1 MVEVNAGVVKGLPVN
16 NRFPPVRASYH
27 FTVAPAVIPPA
38 VTIAVVPEQIFA
50 FVIVGALGPV
60 TVTVLVLVN
69 VQLFGVAKPLF
80 QV

>member
-1 MVEVNAGVVKGLPVN
+1 MVEVNTDVVKGLPVN

-27 FTVAPAVIPPA
+27 FTIAPVVIPPA
-38 VTIAVVPEQIFA
+38 VTIAVVPEQILV
-50 FVIVGALGPV
+50 FVIVGAPGPI

-69 VQLFGVAKPLF
+69 EQLLGTAKPLF